1 MPEVL
6 LERPAEAV
14 AVVRLNRP
22 EALNSLNGR
31 VRELVNEHFS
41 TLAEEDGVRAVI
53 LTGNEKAFAAGGD
66 LKEMST
72 MRPVDHMRN
81 RSHRAWVAVQ
91 DYPKP
96 IIAAI
101 NGWALGGG
109 LELAMHADIL
119 VAGENAKLGQP
130 EIKVGIMP
138 GAGGTQR
145 LPRAV
150 GKFVA
155 MKMCLLGEPIT
166 AREAL
171 QWGLV
176 SEVVPDEQVFPRAL
190 EMARTIAAMPPL
202 AVMAIKDVLLA
213 GLDAS
218 LDTGLMLERKAFD
231 LLFDTE
237 DQKEGMRAFIEKR
250 RPAYKGS

>member
-31 VRELVNEHFS
+31 VRELVNEHFLK
-41 TLAEEDGVRAVI
+41 LAEEDGVRAVI

-72 MRPVDHMRN
+72 MRAVDHLKN
-81 RSHRAWVAVQ
+81 RSHRAWAAVQ

-145 LPRAV
+145 LTRAV

-190 EMARTIAAMPPL
+190 EMARAIAAMPPL
-202 AVMAIKDVLLA
+202 AVMSIKDVLIA

-218 LDTGLMLERKAFD
+218 LETGLMLERKAFD

>member
-1 MPEVL
+1 MAEVL

-22 EALNSLNGR
+22 DALNALNTR
-31 VRELVNEHFS
+31 VRDLLNEHFR
-41 TLAEEDGVRAVI
+41 TLSEDDSVRAIV

-72 MRPVDHMRN
+72 MRPVDHIKR
-81 RSHRAWVAVQ
+81 RSHRAWRDLQ
-91 DYPKP
+91 DCPKP

-109 LELAMHADIL
+109 LEIAMHADIII
-119 VAGENAKLGQP
+119 AGESAKLGQP

-145 LPRAV
+145 LTRVV
-150 GKFVA
+150 GKYVA

-166 AREAL
+166 AQEAL

-176 SEVVPDEQVFPRAL
+176 AEVVPDDRVFPRAL
-190 EMARTIAAMPPL
+190 EMAQKLAQMPPL
-202 AVMAIKDVLLA
+202 AVMAVKDVLLA

-231 LLFDTE
+231 LLFDTD

-250 RPAYKGS
+250 QPSYKGS

>member
-41 TLAEEDGVRAVI
+41 TLAKEDGVRAVI

-72 MRPVDHMRN
+72 MRPVDHLRN
-81 RSHRAWVAVQ
+81 RSHRAWAAVQ

-218 LDTGLMLERKAFD
+218 LQTGLMLERKAFD

-250 RPAYKGS
+250 PPSYKGS

>member
-1 MPEVL
+1 
-6 LERPAEAV
+6 
-14 AVVRLNRP
+14 
-22 EALNSLNGR
+22 
-31 VRELVNEHFS
+31 
-41 TLAEEDGVRAVI
+41 
-53 LTGNEKAFAAGGD
+53 
-66 LKEMST
+66 
-72 MRPVDHMRN
+72 
-81 RSHRAWVAVQ
+81 
-91 DYPKP
+91 
-96 IIAAI
+96 
-101 NGWALGGG
+101 
-109 LELAMHADIL
+109 HADIL

-218 LDTGLMLERKAFD
+218 LQTGLMLERKAFD
-231 LLFDTE
+231 L
-237 DQKEGMRAFIEKR
+237 
-250 RPAYKGS
+250 

>member
-6 LERPAEAV
+6 LERPIEAV

-22 EALNSLNGR
+22 EALNSLNSR
-31 VRELVNEHFS
+31 VRELINEHF
-41 TLAEEDGVRAVI
+41 LKLNEDESVRAVI

-72 MRPVDHMRN
+72 MRPADHLKR
-81 RSHRAWVAVQ
+81 RSHRAWAALE
-91 DYPKP
+91 DCPKP
-96 IIAAI
+96 VIAAI

-109 LELAMHADIL
+109 LEVAMHADIL
-119 VAGENAKLGQP
+119 IAGESAKLGQP

-145 LPRAV
+145 LTRVV

-176 SEVVPDEQVFPRAL
+176 SEVVPDDQVLPRAL
-190 EMARTIAAMPPL
+190 EMAQKIAQMPPL
-202 AVMAIKDVLLA
+202 AVMSVKDVLLA

-231 LLFDTE
+231 VLFDTE

-250 RPAYKGS
+250 PPSYKGS

>member
-6 LERPAEAV
+6 LERPVEAV

-22 EALNSLNGR
+22 EALNSLNDR
-31 VRELVNEHFS
+31 VRALVNEHFL
-41 TLAEEDGVRAVI
+41 TLTEDESVRVVI

-72 MRPVDHMRN
+72 MRPTDHLR
-81 RSHRAWVAVQ
+81 RRGHRAWAALQ
-91 DYPKP
+91 DCPKP
-96 IIAAI
+96 VIAAI

-109 LELAMHADIL
+109 LEVAMHADIL
-119 VAGENAKLGQP
+119 IAGESAKLGQP

-145 LPRAV
+145 LTRAV

-166 AREAL
+166 AQEAL

-176 SEVVPDEQVFPRAL
+176 SEVVPDDRVFARAL
-190 EMARTIAAMPPL
+190 EMAQKIAQMPPL
-202 AVMAIKDVLLA
+202 AVMSVKDVLLA

-218 LDTGLMLERKAFD
+218 LATGLMLERKAFD
-231 LLFDTE
+231 LLFDTD

-250 RPAYKGS
+250 SPSYKGS

>member
-1 MPEVL
+1 
-6 LERPAEAV
+6 
-14 AVVRLNRP
+14 
-22 EALNSLNGR
+22 
-31 VRELVNEHFS
+31 
-41 TLAEEDGVRAVI
+41 VI
-53 LTGNEKAFAAGGD
+53 LVGDEKAFAAGGD
-66 LKEMST
+66 LKEMSQ
-72 MRPVDHMRN
+72 MRPTDHVRR
-81 RSHRAWVAVQ
+81 RSHRAWAALQ
-91 DYPKP
+91 DCPKP
-96 IIAAI
+96 VIAAI

-109 LELAMHADIL
+109 LEIAMHADIL
-119 VAGENAKLGQP
+119 IAGESARLGQP

-145 LPRAV
+145 LTRVV

-155 MKMCLLGEPIT
+155 MRMCLLGEPIT

-176 SEVVPDEQVFPRAL
+176 SEVVPDAQVFARAL
-190 EMARTIAAMPPL
+190 ETARKIAQMPPL

-218 LDTGLMLERKAFD
+218 LATGLMLERKAFD

-250 RPAYKGS
+250 RPSYKGS

>member
-1 MPEVL
+1 MAEVL
-6 LERPAEAV
+6 LERPEQGI

-22 EALNSLNGR
+22 DALNSLNAR
-31 VRELVNEHFS
+31 VRDLINQYFLELNEDQ
-41 TLAEEDGVRAVI
+41 AVRVVI
-53 LTGNEKAFAAGGD
+53 MTGNEKAFAAGGD

-72 MRPVDHMRN
+72 MRPVDHLKR
-81 RSHRAWVAVQ
+81 RSHRAWRALQ
-91 DYPKP
+91 DCPKP
-96 IIAAI
+96 VIAAI

-109 LELAMHADIL
+109 LEVAMHADIL
-119 VAGENAKLGQP
+119 VAGESAKLGQP

-145 LPRAV
+145 LTRIV
-150 GKFVA
+150 GKHVA

-176 SEVVPDEQVFPRAL
+176 SEVVADDQVFPRAL
-190 EMARTIAAMPPL
+190 EMARKIAQMPPL
-202 AVMAIKDVLLA
+202 SVMTVKDVMLA

-237 DQKEGMRAFIEKR
+237 DQKEGMQAFIAKR

>member
-1 MPEVL
+1 MAEVL
-6 LERPAEAV
+6 LERPEDGI

-22 EALNSLNGR
+22 DALNSLNSR
-31 VRELVNEHFS
+31 VRQLVSEFFAELS
-41 TLAEEDGVRAVI
+41 EDEGVRAII

-72 MRPVDHMRN
+72 MRPVDHMKR
-81 RSHRAWVAVQ
+81 RSHRGWRTVQ
-91 DYPKP
+91 DCPKP
-96 IIAAI
+96 VIAAI

-109 LELAMHADIL
+109 LELAMHADII

-145 LPRAV
+145 LTRVV

-176 SEVVPDEQVFPRAL
+176 SEVVADDQVYPRAL
-190 EMARTIAAMPPL
+190 EMARKLAKMPPL
-202 AVMAIKDVLLA
+202 AVMSVKDVMLA

-218 LDTGLMLERKAFD
+218 LDTGLLLERKAFD

-237 DQKEGMRAFIEKR
+237 DQKEGMQAFIEKR
-250 RPAYKGS
+250 RPSYKGS

>member
-6 LERPAEAV
+6 LERPVEAV

-22 EALNSLNGR
+22 EALNSLNER
-31 VRELVNEHFS
+31 VRELVNEHFL
-41 TLAEEDGVRAVI
+41 TLNADDAIRAVI
-53 LTGNEKAFAAGGD
+53 LTGDEKAFAAGGD

-72 MRPVDHMRN
+72 MRPTDHLR
-81 RSHRAWVAVQ
+81 RRGHGAWAAVR
-91 DYPKP
+91 DCPKP
-96 IIAAI
+96 VIAAI

-119 VAGENAKLGQP
+119 VAGESAKLGQP

-176 SEVVPDEQVFPRAL
+176 SEVMPDDRVFPRAL
-190 EMARTIAAMPPL
+190 EMAEKIAQMPPL
-202 AVMAIKDVLLA
+202 AVASIKDVLLA

-218 LDTGLMLERKAFD
+218 LDAGLMLERKAFD

-250 RPAYKGS
+250 APSYKGS